1 MAEITQMT
9 PEQQFKLEVYRL
21 VQNQNAA
28 AEEAFAF
35 IGSDALKLELFKIHF
50 QNGGGTS
57 DATTRVINAVRLA
70 KEAIDLFTAGA

>member
-1 MAEITQMT
+1 MAEITEMT

-35 IGSDALKLELFKIHF
+35 IGNDSLKLELFKIHY
-50 QNGGGTS
+50 QNGAATG

-70 KEAIDLFTAGA
+70 KEALDLFTAGA